1 MVRSN
6 FVKKICDKFPYLIKR
21 DVQKII
27 DIVFFEITKAL
38 TLDQIVEI
46 RGVFRFSTKMK
57 RSYIGRNPKTGNK
70 INVPSKRAIKFKA
83 SSILLKRLNKNF
95 TEK

>member
-6 FVKKICDKFPYLIKR
+6 FVKKICDNFPYLLKK

-27 DIVFFEITKAL
+27 DIIFFEITDAL
-38 TLDQIVEI
+38 TLGQIVEI
-46 RGVFRFSTKMK
+46 RGVFRFTTKMK
-57 RSYIGRNPKTGNK
+57 RSYVGRNPKTGNK
-70 INVPSKRAIKFKA
+70 IDVPSKKAIKFKA

>member
-21 DVQKII
+21 DVQNII

>member
-21 DVQKII
+21 DVQNII

-70 INVPSKRAIKFKA
+70 IKVPSKRAIKFKA

>member
-70 INVPSKRAIKFKA
+70 IKVPSKRAIKFKA

>member
-1 MVRSN
+1 MVRSS
-6 FVKKICDKFPYLIKR
+6 FVKKICDKFPYLLKK

-27 DIVFFEITKAL
+27 DIIFFEITNAL
-38 TLDQIVEI
+38 CLDQIVEI
-46 RGVFRFSTKMK
+46 RGVFRFTTKMK
-57 RSYIGRNPKTGNK
+57 KSYVGRNPKTGNK
-70 INVPSKRAIKFKA
+70 IEVPSKRAIKFKA